1 MGNATA
7 AYSTGCQQ
15 QQQWH
20 HTYTPPPICGCG
32 HHMLEYISGCQ
43 QQQQRWH
50 HTYTAANQ
58 WLRSSQCMSTSC
70 ASSPRE
76 GCRGILACVRCA
88 RVRFVYMARPAK
100 WLKSLKVQVVEG
112 VPLTTRMFGRTYGLL
127 GRFARGLV
135 MFCLCV
141 RAVLVYTVRNAA
153 HTPVARAEV
162 CSTGTYRS
170 RKCARAV

>member
-1 MGNATA
+1 MSHVSTSCAALMGNATA

-112 VPLTTRMFGRTYGLL
+112 VPLTTAKKWETTRYCKPKGKSQQTQKQKGRNKGGLQ
-127 GRFARGLV
+127 
-135 MFCLCV
+135 
-141 RAVLVYTVRNAA
+141 
-153 HTPVARAEV
+153 
-162 CSTGTYRS
+162 
-170 RKCARAV
+170 